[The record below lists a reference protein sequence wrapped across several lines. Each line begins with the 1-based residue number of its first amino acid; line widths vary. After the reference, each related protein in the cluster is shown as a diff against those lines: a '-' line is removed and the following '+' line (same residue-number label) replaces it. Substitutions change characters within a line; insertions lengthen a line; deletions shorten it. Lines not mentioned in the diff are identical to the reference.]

1 MSVWYVWYC
10 MVDRHE
16 LALNDI
22 PIDRFYFAAERRGG
36 KFDFEE
42 YKNVVT
48 FSPEN

>member
-1 MSVWYVWYC
+1 

-22 PIDRFYFAAERRGG
+22 PIDRFYFAEERHGG
-36 KFDFEE
+36 NVDFEE
-42 YKNVVT
+42 YKNFVT